1 MRLFHG
7 KICLIILNSVL
18 DIGVKQSNQDVRE
31 ASAELLAQVATQV
44 ADVDENDEEGKE
56 LAKEIIHVLTKVWN
70 DENEHSVKIEPTI
83 KAGK

>member
-1 MRLFHG
+1 MVRHNIDNFD
-7 KICLIILNSVL
+7 SVL

-44 ADVDENDEEGKE
+44 ADVEENDEEGKE
-56 LAKEIIHVLTKVWN
+56 LAKEIIHMLTKVWN

-83 KAGK
+83 KAG